1 MQWSFVV
8 QNSPSSHV
16 FVLLTCWHV
25 PPQFGVVQLHE
36 SLVHALLSL
45 QSSWLS
51 QVTVMVTAGPS
62 DFVTSVVGTGCNV
75 IGSIATMGVCTCV
88 LLPAPKHGR
97 NAI

>member
-1 MQWSFVV
+1 
-8 QNSPSSHV
+8 
-16 FVLLTCWHV
+16 V

-36 SLVHALLSL
+36 SLVHTLLSL

-62 DFVTSVVGTGCNV
+62 DFVTSLVGT
-75 IGSIATMGVCTCV
+75 SITTMGLCTCV